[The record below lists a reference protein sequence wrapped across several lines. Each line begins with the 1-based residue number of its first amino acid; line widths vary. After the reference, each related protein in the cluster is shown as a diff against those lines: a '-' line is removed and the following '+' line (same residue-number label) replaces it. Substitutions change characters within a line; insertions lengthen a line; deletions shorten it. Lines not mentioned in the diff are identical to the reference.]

1 MLIETDKTICLIGF
15 PESTITQEA
24 EYFMS
29 KETKNKIIVMSPDDF
44 LEMNDKDSYQFG
56 VAFTL
61 DIELRKRIISIINE
75 LNLDCITYIHD
86 SVVCYTDDVKSV
98 VGKGSFVAPH
108 STVLLGAKIGEHCI
122 IETYCLISHYAELKN
137 NVILHSGSM
146 IAGKTIVGENSMF
159 NFKAAALNALNIG
172 SDIEVG
178 AASTVTKNIDEPG
191 VYIGTPAR
199 RVRDRFDFKDKHDF

>member
-15 PESTITQEA
+15 PASTITQEA

-29 KETKNKIIVMSPDDF
+29 KETKNNIIVISPEDF
-44 LEMNDKDSYQFG
+44 LEMNDKESYQFG

-61 DIELRKRIISIINE
+61 DIELRKKIIGIIKE

-86 SVVCYTDDVKSV
+86 SVVCYTDDIASV
-98 VGKGSFVAPH
+98 VGKGSFIAPH
-108 STVLLGAKIGEHCI
+108 STVLMGAKIGEHCI

-146 IAGKTIVGENSMF
+146 IAGKTTIGENSMF

-172 SDIEVG
+172 CDIEVG
-178 AASTVTKNIDEPG
+178 AASTVTKSISEPG

-199 RVRDRFDFKDKHDF
+199 RLRDRFDFKDKHDF

>member
-29 KETKNKIIVMSPDDF
+29 KETKNDIIVMSPQDF
-44 LEMNDKDSYQFG
+44 LEMDNKDSYQYG

-61 DIELRKRIISIINE
+61 DIALRKKIISIIQE

-86 SVVCYTDDVKSV
+86 SVVCYTDNVESV
-98 VGKGSFVAPH
+98 IGKGSFVAPN
-108 STVLLGAKIGEHCI
+108 STVLMGAKIGEHCI

-146 IAGKTIVGENSMF
+146 IAGKTTIGENSMF

-178 AASTVTKNIDEPG
+178 AASTVTKSISDPG

-199 RVRDRFDFKDKHDF
+199 RLRDRIDFKDKHDF